1 MLCVEGAAFCD
12 VLFKKHP
19 SLSQTQERW
28 IGDEWEHGFEAF
40 FNMTNQR
47 PSPMYFRVNKHISF
61 LFFHFLLVILFIY
74 ISNVI
79 PLPSFPS
86 TNPHPI
92 THNPHFYEGAS
103 PPFHPL
109 PPQGGVRERT
119 EGAKV
124 VCNPI
129 GRTTISSNQ
138 IPRSSQGLNHQR
150 KKEYVWRDP

>member
-1 MLCVEGAAFCD
+1 MFHAPIICELT
-12 VLFKKHP
+12 LKP
-19 SLSQTQERW
+19 W
-28 IGDEWEHGFEAF
+28 
-40 FNMTNQR
+40 
-47 PSPMYFRVNKHISF
+47 SPLHC
-61 LFFHFLLVILFIY
+61 LFFPEVLNFFKSHFFLLVILFIY